1 MYRRAI
7 ISVDGNIVNDI
18 RLCLINNLINKLP
31 IKGREQHWIRSLNHL
46 VNSGKPAIFFAGR
59 NQVSIKFVRLE
70 KSFRTL

>member
-46 VNSGKPAIFFAGR
+46 
-59 NQVSIKFVRLE
+59 E
-70 KSFRTL
+70 KSFRTV